1 MDKLKSKKER
11 LCELLSRDP
20 SYILEQCGDIL
31 SMNEFKEV
39 QKQSS
44 APEKMS
50 MLLKIIIE
58 KGGDHCETFWDILRQ
73 HQNHYGQL
81 PQLLCSSTQG
91 SPAPTIFADSG
102 SVVTMKEI
110 ANVSAKTMKFRIEA
124 APGSY
129 PSGNVGGH
137 FPRADYC
144 AQGGSVITADKI
156 SGVTVDE
163 IDFTVSL
170 KPTSGHA
177 GPAYG
182 TPPSSQGPAVKLI
195 LKHKSE
201 LIDCLRADPSF
212 ILQHT
217 HARNIVTDREYQNLK
232 CINQPEEAVIKLI
245 DKVIDK
251 GQEYCSAF
259 NELLREREIVSTYP
273 KLKGITNN

>member
-91 SPAPTIFADSG
+91 KDQ
-102 SVVTMKEI
+102 SVHVQRQHHTR
-110 ANVSAKTMKFRIEA
+110 SALYLFYIYFQAHPLQQFLLTA
-124 APGSY
+124 A
-129 PSGNVGGH
+129 V
-137 FPRADYC
+137 
-144 AQGGSVITADKI
+144 
-156 SGVTVDE
+156 
-163 IDFTVSL
+163 
-170 KPTSGHA
+170 
-177 GPAYG
+177 
-182 TPPSSQGPAVKLI
+182 
-195 LKHKSE
+195 
-201 LIDCLRADPSF
+201 
-212 ILQHT
+212 
-217 HARNIVTDREYQNLK
+217 
-232 CINQPEEAVIKLI
+232 
-245 DKVIDK
+245 
-251 GQEYCSAF
+251 
-259 NELLREREIVSTYP
+259 LLP
-273 KLKGITNN
+273 